1 MNKLIVISAIV
12 LCFNIQYAYAQNS
25 TLDKIEDS
33 LYGFQYTGQS
43 DNERLNR
50 IEESVYGQVNGGNT
64 AQRIAKLEKDMS
76 ANLIG
81 QEIDP
86 VEDTFAESDEV
97 VEEMAAHGANINY
110 PAVNELEQHVFKQE
124 FRDKDLK
131 ERLAALEQKT
141 FGKTYSDDFSTRVDR
156 LKAEIKPRS
165 LMDNAIA
172 QSSNDYYDD
181 EVVHLD
187 ENYKLSEYN
196 PPSKFSY
203 EDYNARNNTFP
214 FARSSR
220 KMNLSAMENAV
231 LSRSYPNDSTDT
243 RLSRLESKMFG
254 TIFSSDEQEERL
266 KRLSSAYKAQKT
278 ATRYDS
284 NKFSQ
289 NMATAMQIGT
299 ILLMVLACIL

>member
-1 MNKLIVISAIV
+1 MKKIIVISAII
-12 LCFNIQYAYAQNS
+12 LCFNITGVNAQNT
-25 TLDKIEDS
+25 TLDKIENT
-33 LYGFQYTGQS
+33 LYGFQYESQS
-43 DNERLNR
+43 DTERLAR
-50 IEESVYGQVNGGNT
+50 IEESVYGQVNSGSN
-64 AQRIAKLEKDMS
+64 AQRIAKLEKDLA
-76 ANLIG
+76 ANLMG

-86 VEDTFAESDEV
+86 VEDTFAEQDET
-97 VEEMAAHGANINY
+97 EEMIAKGANINY

-172 QSSNDYYDD
+172 QSSNDYYDE

-187 ENYKLSEYN
+187 ENYRLSEYN
-196 PPSKFSY
+196 PPSQFSY
-203 EDYNARNNTFP
+203 EDYNSRNHTFP
-214 FARSSR
+214 FANKNRT
-220 KMNLSAMENAV
+220 MNLSAMENAV
-231 LSRSYPNDSTDT
+231 LSRSFPNDSTET
-243 RLSRLESKMFG
+243 RLSRLESQMFG
-254 TIFSSDEQEERL
+254 TIFSDDEQEERI

-284 NKFSQ
+284 NRFSQ

>member
-1 MNKLIVISAIV
+1 MKKIIVISAII
-12 LCFNIQYAYAQNS
+12 LCFNITGVNAQNT
-25 TLDKIEDS
+25 TLDKIENT
-33 LYGFQYTGQS
+33 LYGFQYESQS
-43 DNERLNR
+43 DTERLAR
-50 IEESVYGQVNGGNT
+50 IEESVYGQVNSGSN
-64 AQRIAKLEKDMS
+64 AQRIAKLEKDLA
-76 ANLIG
+76 ANLMG

-86 VEDTFAESDEV
+86 VEDTFEEQDET
-97 VEEMAAHGANINY
+97 EEMIAKGANINY

-172 QSSNDYYDD
+172 QSSNDYYD
-181 EVVHLD
+181 EEAVHLD
-187 ENYKLSEYN
+187 ENYRLSEYN
-196 PPSKFSY
+196 PPSQFSY
-203 EDYNARNNTFP
+203 EDYNSRNHTFP
-214 FARSSR
+214 FANKNRT
-220 KMNLSAMENAV
+220 MNLSAMENAV
-231 LSRSYPNDSTDT
+231 LSRSFPNDSTET
-243 RLSRLESKMFG
+243 RLSRLESQMFG
-254 TIFSSDEQEERL
+254 TIFSDDEQDERI

-284 NKFSQ
+284 NRFSQ

>member
-1 MNKLIVISAIV
+1 MKKIIVISAIIF
-12 LCFNIQYAYAQNS
+12 CFNITGVNAQNT
-25 TLDKIEDS
+25 TLDKIENT
-33 LYGFQYTGQS
+33 LYGFQYESQS
-43 DNERLNR
+43 DTERLAR
-50 IEESVYGQVNGGNT
+50 IEESVYGQVNSGSN
-64 AQRIAKLEKDMS
+64 AQRIAKLEKDLA
-76 ANLIG
+76 ANLMG

-86 VEDTFAESDEV
+86 VEDTFAEQDET
-97 VEEMAAHGANINY
+97 EEMIAKGANINY

-172 QSSNDYYDD
+172 QSSNDYYA
-181 EVVHLD
+181 EEAVHLD
-187 ENYKLSEYN
+187 ENYRLSEYN

-203 EDYNARNNTFP
+203 EDYNSRNHTFP
-214 FARSSR
+214 FANKNRT
-220 KMNLSAMENAV
+220 MNLSAMENAV
-231 LSRSYPNDSTDT
+231 LSRSFPNDSTET
-243 RLSRLESKMFG
+243 RLSRLESQMFG
-254 TIFSSDEQEERL
+254 TIFSDDEQEERI

-284 NKFSQ
+284 NRFSQ

>member
-1 MNKLIVISAIV
+1 MKKIIVISAII
-12 LCFNIQYAYAQNS
+12 LCFNITGVNAQNT
-25 TLDKIEDS
+25 TLDKIENT
-33 LYGFQYTGQS
+33 LYGFQYESQS
-43 DNERLNR
+43 DTERLAR
-50 IEESVYGQVNGGNT
+50 IEESVYGQVNSGSN
-64 AQRIAKLEKDMS
+64 AQRIAKLEKDLA
-76 ANLIG
+76 ANLMG

-86 VEDTFAESDEV
+86 VEDTFAEQDET
-97 VEEMAAHGANINY
+97 EEMIAKGANINY

-172 QSSNDYYDD
+172 QSSNDYYDE

-187 ENYKLSEYN
+187 ENYRLSEYN
-196 PPSKFSY
+196 PPSQFSY
-203 EDYNARNNTFP
+203 EDYNSRNHTFP
-214 FARSSR
+214 FANKSR
-220 KMNLSAMENAV
+220 TMNLSAMENAV
-231 LSRSYPNDSTDT
+231 LSRSFPNDSTET
-243 RLSRLESKMFG
+243 RLSRLESQMFG
-254 TIFSSDEQEERL
+254 TIFSDDEQEERI

-284 NKFSQ
+284 NRFSQ

>member
-1 MNKLIVISAIV
+1 MKKIIVISAII
-12 LCFNIQYAYAQNS
+12 LCFNITGVNAQNT
-25 TLDKIEDS
+25 TLDKIENT
-33 LYGFQYTGQS
+33 LYGFQYESQS
-43 DNERLNR
+43 DTERLAR
-50 IEESVYGQVNGGNT
+50 IEESVYGQVNSGSN
-64 AQRIAKLEKDMS
+64 AQRIAKLEKDLA
-76 ANLIG
+76 ANLMG

-86 VEDTFAESDEV
+86 VEDTFAEQDET
-97 VEEMAAHGANINY
+97 EEMIAKGANINY

-172 QSSNDYYDD
+172 QSSNDYYD
-181 EVVHLD
+181 EEAVHLD
-187 ENYKLSEYN
+187 ENYRLSEYN
-196 PPSKFSY
+196 PPSQFSY
-203 EDYNARNNTFP
+203 EDYNSRNHTFP
-214 FARSSR
+214 FANKNRT
-220 KMNLSAMENAV
+220 MNLSAMENSV
-231 LSRSYPNDSTDT
+231 LSRSFPNDSTET
-243 RLSRLESKMFG
+243 RLSRLESQMFG
-254 TIFSSDEQEERL
+254 TIFSDDEQEERI

-284 NKFSQ
+284 NRFSQ

>member
-1 MNKLIVISAIV
+1 MKKIIVISAII
-12 LCFNIQYAYAQNS
+12 LCFNITGVNAQNT
-25 TLDKIEDS
+25 TLDKIENT
-33 LYGFQYTGQS
+33 LYGFQYESQS
-43 DNERLNR
+43 DTERLAR
-50 IEESVYGQVNGGNT
+50 IEESVYGQVNSGSN
-64 AQRIAKLEKDMS
+64 AQRIAKLEKDLA
-76 ANLIG
+76 ANLMG

-86 VEDTFAESDEV
+86 VEDTFAEQDET
-97 VEEMAAHGANINY
+97 EEMIAKGANINY

-172 QSSNDYYDD
+172 QSSNDYYD
-181 EVVHLD
+181 EEAVHLD
-187 ENYKLSEYN
+187 ENYRLSEYN
-196 PPSKFSY
+196 PPSQFSY
-203 EDYNARNNTFP
+203 EDYNSRNHTFP
-214 FARSSR
+214 FANKNRT
-220 KMNLSAMENAV
+220 MNLSAMENSV
-231 LSRSYPNDSTDT
+231 LSRSFPNDSTET
-243 RLSRLESKMFG
+243 RLSRLESQMFG
-254 TIFSSDEQEERL
+254 TIFSDDEQDERI

-284 NKFSQ
+284 NRFSQ

>member
-1 MNKLIVISAIV
+1 MKKIIVISAII
-12 LCFNIQYAYAQNS
+12 LCFNITGVNAQNT
-25 TLDKIEDS
+25 TLDKIENT
-33 LYGFQYTGQS
+33 LYGFQYESQS
-43 DNERLNR
+43 DTERLAR
-50 IEESVYGQVNGGNT
+50 IEESVYGQVNSGSN
-64 AQRIAKLEKDMS
+64 AQRIAKLEKDLA
-76 ANLIG
+76 ANLMG

-86 VEDTFAESDEV
+86 VEDTFAEQDET
-97 VEEMAAHGANINY
+97 EEMIAKGAKINY

-172 QSSNDYYDD
+172 QSSNDYYD
-181 EVVHLD
+181 EEAVHLD
-187 ENYKLSEYN
+187 ENYRLSEYN
-196 PPSKFSY
+196 PPSQFSY
-203 EDYNARNNTFP
+203 EDYNSRNHTFP
-214 FARSSR
+214 FANKSR
-220 KMNLSAMENAV
+220 TMNLSAMENSV
-231 LSRSYPNDSTDT
+231 LSRSFPNDSTET
-243 RLSRLESKMFG
+243 RLSRLESQMFG
-254 TIFSSDEQEERL
+254 TIFSDDEQEERI

-284 NKFSQ
+284 NRFSQ

>member
-1 MNKLIVISAIV
+1 MKKIIVISAII
-12 LCFNIQYAYAQNS
+12 LCFNITGVNAQNT
-25 TLDKIEDS
+25 TLDKIENT
-33 LYGFQYTGQS
+33 LYGFQYESQS
-43 DNERLNR
+43 DTERLAR
-50 IEESVYGQVNGGNT
+50 IEESVYGQVNSGSN
-64 AQRIAKLEKDMS
+64 AQRIAKLEKDLA
-76 ANLIG
+76 ANLMG

-86 VEDTFAESDEV
+86 VEDTFAEHDET
-97 VEEMAAHGANINY
+97 EEMIAKGANINY

-172 QSSNDYYDD
+172 QSSNDYYDE

-187 ENYKLSEYN
+187 ENYRLSEYN
-196 PPSKFSY
+196 PPSQFSY
-203 EDYNARNNTFP
+203 EDYNSRNHTFP
-214 FARSSR
+214 FANKSR
-220 KMNLSAMENAV
+220 TMNLSAMENSV
-231 LSRSYPNDSTDT
+231 LSRSFPNDSTET
-243 RLSRLESKMFG
+243 RLSRLESQMFG
-254 TIFSSDEQEERL
+254 TIFSDDEQDERI

-284 NKFSQ
+284 NRFSQ

>member
-1 MNKLIVISAIV
+1 MKKIIVISAIIF
-12 LCFNIQYAYAQNS
+12 CFNITGVNAQNT
-25 TLDKIEDS
+25 TLDKIENT
-33 LYGFQYTGQS
+33 LYGFQYESQS
-43 DNERLNR
+43 DTERLAR
-50 IEESVYGQVNGGNT
+50 IEESVYGQVNSGSN
-64 AQRIAKLEKDMS
+64 AQRIAKLEKDLA
-76 ANLIG
+76 ANLMG

-86 VEDTFAESDEV
+86 VEDTFAEQDET
-97 VEEMAAHGANINY
+97 EEMIAKGANINY

-172 QSSNDYYDD
+172 QSSNDYYDE

-187 ENYKLSEYN
+187 ENYRLSEYN
-196 PPSKFSY
+196 PPSQFSY
-203 EDYNARNNTFP
+203 EDYNSRNHTFP
-214 FARSSR
+214 FANKSR
-220 KMNLSAMENAV
+220 TMNLSAMENSV
-231 LSRSYPNDSTDT
+231 LSRSFPNDSTET
-243 RLSRLESKMFG
+243 RLSRLESQMFG
-254 TIFSSDEQEERL
+254 TIFSDDEQEERI

-284 NKFSQ
+284 NRFSQ

>member
-1 MNKLIVISAIV
+1 MKKIIVISAIIF
-12 LCFNIQYAYAQNS
+12 CFNITGVNAQNT
-25 TLDKIEDS
+25 TLDKIENT
-33 LYGFQYTGQS
+33 LYGFQYESQS
-43 DNERLNR
+43 DTERLAR
-50 IEESVYGQVNGGNT
+50 IEESVYGQVNSGSN
-64 AQRIAKLEKDMS
+64 AQRIAKLEKDLA
-76 ANLIG
+76 ANLMG

-86 VEDTFAESDEV
+86 VEDTFAEQDET
-97 VEEMAAHGANINY
+97 EEMIAKGANINY

-172 QSSNDYYDD
+172 QSSNDYYA
-181 EVVHLD
+181 EEAVHLD
-187 ENYKLSEYN
+187 ENYRLSEYN
-196 PPSKFSY
+196 PPSQFSY
-203 EDYNARNNTFP
+203 EDYNSRNHTFP
-214 FARSSR
+214 FANKNRT
-220 KMNLSAMENAV
+220 MNLSAMENAV
-231 LSRSYPNDSTDT
+231 LSRSFPNDSTET
-243 RLSRLESKMFG
+243 RLSRLESQMFG
-254 TIFSSDEQEERL
+254 TIFSDDEQEERI

-284 NKFSQ
+284 NRFSQ

>member
-1 MNKLIVISAIV
+1 MKKIIVISAII
-12 LCFNIQYAYAQNS
+12 LCFNITGVNAQNT
-25 TLDKIEDS
+25 TLDKIENT
-33 LYGFQYTGQS
+33 LYGFQYESQS
-43 DNERLNR
+43 DTERLAR
-50 IEESVYGQVNGGNT
+50 IEESVYGQVNSGSN
-64 AQRIAKLEKDMS
+64 AQRIAKLEKDLA
-76 ANLIG
+76 ANLMG

-86 VEDTFAESDEV
+86 VEDTFAEQDET
-97 VEEMAAHGANINY
+97 EEMIAKGANINY

-172 QSSNDYYDD
+172 QSSNDYYDE

-187 ENYKLSEYN
+187 ENYRLSEYN
-196 PPSKFSY
+196 PPSQFSY
-203 EDYNARNNTFP
+203 EDYNSRNHTFP
-214 FARSSR
+214 FANKNRT
-220 KMNLSAMENAV
+220 MNLSAMENSV
-231 LSRSYPNDSTDT
+231 LSRSFPNDSTET
-243 RLSRLESKMFG
+243 RLSRLESQMFG
-254 TIFSSDEQEERL
+254 TIFSDDEQDERI

-284 NKFSQ
+284 NRFSQ

>member
-1 MNKLIVISAIV
+1 MKKIIVISAII
-12 LCFNIQYAYAQNS
+12 LCFNITGVNAQNT
-25 TLDKIEDS
+25 TLDKIENT
-33 LYGFQYTGQS
+33 LYGFQYESQS
-43 DNERLNR
+43 DTERLAR
-50 IEESVYGQVNGGNT
+50 IEESVYGQVNSGSN
-64 AQRIAKLEKDMS
+64 AQRIAKLEKDLA
-76 ANLIG
+76 ANLMG

-86 VEDTFAESDEV
+86 VEDTFAEQDET
-97 VEEMAAHGANINY
+97 EEMIAKGANINY

-172 QSSNDYYDD
+172 QSSNDYYDE

-187 ENYKLSEYN
+187 ENYRLSEYN
-196 PPSKFSY
+196 PPSQFSY
-203 EDYNARNNTFP
+203 EDYNSRNHTFP
-214 FARSSR
+214 FANKSR
-220 KMNLSAMENAV
+220 TMNLSAMENSV
-231 LSRSYPNDSTDT
+231 LSRSFPNDSTET
-243 RLSRLESKMFG
+243 RLSRLESQMFG
-254 TIFSSDEQEERL
+254 TIFSDDEQEERI

-284 NKFSQ
+284 NRFSQ

>member
-1 MNKLIVISAIV
+1 MKKIIVISAII
-12 LCFNIQYAYAQNS
+12 LCFNITGVNAQNT
-25 TLDKIEDS
+25 TLDKIENT
-33 LYGFQYTGQS
+33 LYGFQYESQS
-43 DNERLNR
+43 DTERLAR
-50 IEESVYGQVNGGNT
+50 IEESVYGQVNSGSN
-64 AQRIAKLEKDMS
+64 AQRIAKLEKDLA
-76 ANLIG
+76 ANLMG
-81 QEIDP
+81 QEIAP
-86 VEDTFAESDEV
+86 VEDTFAEQDET
-97 VEEMAAHGANINY
+97 EEMIAKGANINY

-172 QSSNDYYDD
+172 QSSNDYYDE

-187 ENYKLSEYN
+187 ENYRLSEYN
-196 PPSKFSY
+196 PPSQFSY
-203 EDYNARNNTFP
+203 EDYNSRNHTFP
-214 FARSSR
+214 FANKNRT
-220 KMNLSAMENAV
+220 MNLSAMENAV
-231 LSRSYPNDSTDT
+231 LSRSFPNDSTET
-243 RLSRLESKMFG
+243 RLSRLESQMFG
-254 TIFSSDEQEERL
+254 TIFSDDEQEERI

-284 NKFSQ
+284 NRFSQ

>member
-1 MNKLIVISAIV
+1 MKKIIVISAII
-12 LCFNIQYAYAQNS
+12 LCFNITGVNAQNT
-25 TLDKIEDS
+25 TLDKIENT
-33 LYGFQYTGQS
+33 LYGFQYESQS
-43 DNERLNR
+43 DTERLAR
-50 IEESVYGQVNGGNT
+50 IEESVYGQVNSGSN
-64 AQRIAKLEKDMS
+64 AQRIAKLEKDLA
-76 ANLIG
+76 ANLMG

-86 VEDTFAESDEV
+86 VEDTFAEQDET
-97 VEEMAAHGANINY
+97 EEMIAKGANINY

-172 QSSNDYYDD
+172 QSSNDYYD
-181 EVVHLD
+181 EEAVHLD
-187 ENYKLSEYN
+187 ENYRLSEYN
-196 PPSKFSY
+196 PPSQFSY
-203 EDYNARNNTFP
+203 EDYNSRNHTFP
-214 FARSSR
+214 FANKNRT
-220 KMNLSAMENAV
+220 MNLSAMENAV
-231 LSRSYPNDSTDT
+231 LSRSFPNDSTET
-243 RLSRLESKMFG
+243 RLSRLESQMFG
-254 TIFSSDEQEERL
+254 TIFSDDEQDERI

-284 NKFSQ
+284 NRFSQ

>member
-1 MNKLIVISAIV
+1 MKKIIVISAII
-12 LCFNIQYAYAQNS
+12 LYFNITGVNAQNT
-25 TLDKIEDS
+25 TLDKIENT
-33 LYGFQYTGQS
+33 LYGFQYESQS
-43 DNERLNR
+43 DTERLAR
-50 IEESVYGQVNGGNT
+50 IEESVYGQVNSGSN
-64 AQRIAKLEKDMS
+64 AQRIAKLEKDLA
-76 ANLIG
+76 ANLMG

-86 VEDTFAESDEV
+86 VEDTFAEQDET
-97 VEEMAAHGANINY
+97 EEMIAKGANINY

-172 QSSNDYYDD
+172 QSSNDYYD
-181 EVVHLD
+181 EEAVHLD
-187 ENYKLSEYN
+187 ENYRLSEYN
-196 PPSKFSY
+196 PPSQFSY
-203 EDYNARNNTFP
+203 EDYNSRNHTFP
-214 FARSSR
+214 FANKNRT
-220 KMNLSAMENAV
+220 MNLSAMENSV
-231 LSRSYPNDSTDT
+231 LSRSFPNDSTET
-243 RLSRLESKMFG
+243 RLSRLESQMFG
-254 TIFSSDEQEERL
+254 TIFSDDEQEERI

-284 NKFSQ
+284 NRFSQ

>member
-1 MNKLIVISAIV
+1 MKKIIVISAII
-12 LCFNIQYAYAQNS
+12 LCFNITGVNAQNT
-25 TLDKIEDS
+25 TLDKIENT
-33 LYGFQYTGQS
+33 LYGFQYESQS
-43 DNERLNR
+43 DTERLAR
-50 IEESVYGQVNGGNT
+50 IEESVYGQVNSGSN
-64 AQRIAKLEKDMS
+64 AQRIAKLEKDLA
-76 ANLIG
+76 ANLMG

-86 VEDTFAESDEV
+86 VEDTFAEQDET
-97 VEEMAAHGANINY
+97 EEMIAKGANINY

-172 QSSNDYYDD
+172 QSSNDYYD
-181 EVVHLD
+181 EEAVHLD
-187 ENYKLSEYN
+187 ENYRLSEYN
-196 PPSKFSY
+196 PPSQFSY
-203 EDYNARNNTFP
+203 EDYNSRNHTFP
-214 FARSSR
+214 FANKSR
-220 KMNLSAMENAV
+220 TMNLSAMENSV
-231 LSRSYPNDSTDT
+231 LSRSFPNDSTET
-243 RLSRLESKMFG
+243 RLSRLESQMFG
-254 TIFSSDEQEERL
+254 TIFSDDEQDERI

-284 NKFSQ
+284 NRFSQ

>member
-1 MNKLIVISAIV
+1 MKKIIVISAII
-12 LCFNIQYAYAQNS
+12 LCFNITGVNAQNT
-25 TLDKIEDS
+25 TLDKIENT
-33 LYGFQYTGQS
+33 LYGFQYESQS
-43 DNERLNR
+43 DTERLAR
-50 IEESVYGQVNGGNT
+50 IEESVYGQVNSGSN
-64 AQRIAKLEKDMS
+64 AQRIAKLEKDLA
-76 ANLIG
+76 ANLMG
-81 QEIDP
+81 QEIAP
-86 VEDTFAESDEV
+86 VEDTFAEQDET
-97 VEEMAAHGANINY
+97 EEMIAKGANINY

-172 QSSNDYYDD
+172 QSSNDYYD
-181 EVVHLD
+181 EEAVHLD
-187 ENYKLSEYN
+187 ENYRLSEYN
-196 PPSKFSY
+196 PPSQFSY
-203 EDYNARNNTFP
+203 EDYNSRNHTFP
-214 FARSSR
+214 FANKNRT
-220 KMNLSAMENAV
+220 MNLSAMENSV
-231 LSRSYPNDSTDT
+231 LSRSFPNDSTET
-243 RLSRLESKMFG
+243 RLSRLESQMFG
-254 TIFSSDEQEERL
+254 TIFSDDEQEERI

-284 NKFSQ
+284 NRFSQ

>member
-1 MNKLIVISAIV
+1 MKKIIVISAII
-12 LCFNIQYAYAQNS
+12 LCFNITGVNAQNT
-25 TLDKIEDS
+25 TLDKIENT
-33 LYGFQYTGQS
+33 LYGFQYESQS
-43 DNERLNR
+43 DTERLAR
-50 IEESVYGQVNGGNT
+50 IEESVYGQINSGSN
-64 AQRIAKLEKDMS
+64 AQRIAKLEKDLA
-76 ANLIG
+76 ANLMG

-86 VEDTFAESDEV
+86 VEDTFAEQDET
-97 VEEMAAHGANINY
+97 EEMIAKGANINY

-172 QSSNDYYDD
+172 QSSNDYYD
-181 EVVHLD
+181 EEAVHLD
-187 ENYKLSEYN
+187 ENYRLSEYN
-196 PPSKFSY
+196 PPSQFSY
-203 EDYNARNNTFP
+203 EDYNSRNHTFP
-214 FARSSR
+214 FANKSR
-220 KMNLSAMENAV
+220 TMNLSAMENSV
-231 LSRSYPNDSTDT
+231 LSRSFPNDSTET
-243 RLSRLESKMFG
+243 RLSRLESQMFG
-254 TIFSSDEQEERL
+254 TIFSDDEQEERI

-284 NKFSQ
+284 NRFSQ

>member
-1 MNKLIVISAIV
+1 MKKIIVISAII
-12 LCFNIQYAYAQNS
+12 LCFNITGVNAQNT
-25 TLDKIEDS
+25 TLDKIENT
-33 LYGFQYTGQS
+33 LYGFQYESQS
-43 DNERLNR
+43 DTERLAR
-50 IEESVYGQVNGGNT
+50 IEESVYGQVNSGSN
-64 AQRIAKLEKDMS
+64 AQRIAKLEKDLA
-76 ANLIG
+76 ANLMG

-86 VEDTFAESDEV
+86 VEDTFAEQDET
-97 VEEMAAHGANINY
+97 EEMIAKGANINY

-172 QSSNDYYDD
+172 QSSNDYYDE

-187 ENYKLSEYN
+187 ENYRLSEYN
-196 PPSKFSY
+196 PPSQFSY
-203 EDYNARNNTFP
+203 EDYNSRNHTFP
-214 FARSSR
+214 FANKSR
-220 KMNLSAMENAV
+220 TMNLSAMENSV
-231 LSRSYPNDSTDT
+231 LSRSFPNDSTET
-243 RLSRLESKMFG
+243 RLSRLESQMFG
-254 TIFSSDEQEERL
+254 TIFSDDEQDERI

-284 NKFSQ
+284 NRFSQ

>member
-1 MNKLIVISAIV
+1 MKKIIVISAII
-12 LCFNIQYAYAQNS
+12 LCFNITGVNAQNT
-25 TLDKIEDS
+25 TLDKIENT
-33 LYGFQYTGQS
+33 LYGFQYESQS
-43 DNERLNR
+43 DTERLAR
-50 IEESVYGQVNGGNT
+50 IEESVYGQVNSGSN
-64 AQRIAKLEKDMS
+64 AQRIAKLEKDLA
-76 ANLIG
+76 ANLMG

-86 VEDTFAESDEV
+86 VEDTFAEQDET
-97 VEEMAAHGANINY
+97 EEMIAKGANINY

-172 QSSNDYYDD
+172 QSSNDYYDE

-187 ENYKLSEYN
+187 ENYRLSEYN

-203 EDYNARNNTFP
+203 EDYNSRNHTFP
-214 FARSSR
+214 FANKNRT
-220 KMNLSAMENAV
+220 MNLSAMENAV
-231 LSRSYPNDSTDT
+231 LSRSFPNDSTET
-243 RLSRLESKMFG
+243 RLSRLESQMFG
-254 TIFSSDEQEERL
+254 TIFSDDEQDERI

-284 NKFSQ
+284 NRFSQ